1 MFDKVI
7 AKAVLYNGRCMVK
20 GTLGDAVKL
29 YLGLRR
35 VLMEAGCD
43 LDKVHGHQDGVR
55 LASEKAVSR

>member
-7 AKAVLYNGRCMVK
+7 AKAVLYNGRCTVK
-20 GTLGDAVKL
+20 GTLNDAIKL

-43 LDKVHGHQDGVR
+43 LDKVHEHQDGAR
-55 LASEKAVSR
+55 LASAKVVRR